1 MKKLFSLVLILLSLN
16 LSAQLIPKEDL
27 KPILIRSGLMMLSGS
42 FDATAEVLRINY
54 SYFAKVHPNAN
65 SEFWNPNE
73 SWVNKWKNGDPQ
85 QGEKFPLSSTAL
97 VFTTDA
103 YHLFRMGRNVT
114 MITAITIPI
123 GRKGKKWKQYV
134 VEGSI
139 YYLSYTA
146 GFNLMYNGVYKMP

>member
-54 SYFAKVHPNAN
+54 SYFAKVRPNAN
-65 SEFWNPNE
+65 EMFWNPQK
-73 SWVNKWKNGDPQ
+73 SHVNKWKNGDYK

-114 MITAITIPI
+114 MITSLVIPI
-123 GRKGKKWKQYV
+123 GKRKNWKQYV

>member
-1 MKKLFSLVLILLSLN
+1 
-16 LSAQLIPKEDL
+16 
-27 KPILIRSGLMMLSGS
+27 MMLSGS

-65 SEFWNPNE
+65 PEFWNPQE
-73 SWVNKWKNGDPQ
+73 SYKNKWKNGDYK

-123 GRKGKKWKQYV
+123 GRKGKNWKQYV
-134 VEGSI
+134 VEDSI

>member
-1 MKKLFSLVLILLSLN
+1 
-16 LSAQLIPKEDL
+16 
-27 KPILIRSGLMMLSGS
+27 MLSGS

-54 SYFAKVHPNAN
+54 SYFEKVHPGAN
-65 SEFWNPNE
+65 PEFWNPNE
-73 SWVNKWKNGDPQ
+73 SWVNKWKNGDPA

-114 MITAITIPI
+114 MITAIVIPI
-123 GRKGKKWKQYV
+123 GKRKNWKQYV

-146 GFNLMYNGVYKMP
+146 GFKLKCASH